1 VQVAIAQINEQIGA
15 AGVVNQECK
24 QVVAGYGLQIAGLL
38 EAQVVRETD
47 ELCSYLVMSHVNNP
61 ASLVNIQQTPPSEV
75 CSKVGLCAFDGTR
88 GVRFVQ
94 WLESSGRDS

>member
-1 VQVAIAQINEQIGA
+1 MREGFFHSIVVSSTVQVAIAQINEQIGA

-47 ELCSYLVMSHVNNP
+47 
-61 ASLVNIQQTPPSEV
+61 
-75 CSKVGLCAFDGTR
+75 
-88 GVRFVQ
+88 
-94 WLESSGRDS
+94 